1 MNSGALSIF
10 SLFVTRMADPNET
23 ALALSSE
30 DGLASG
36 LNTGAG
42 APRFSAPIRRAPA

>member
-23 ALALSSE
+23 ALALSGGGRLGERVEYWSW
-30 DGLASG
+30 
-36 LNTGAG
+36 
-42 APRFSAPIRRAPA
+42 RAAF

>member
-23 ALALSSE
+23 ALALSGGGRVEYWSW
-30 DGLASG
+30 
-36 LNTGAG
+36 
-42 APRFSAPIRRAPA
+42 RAAF